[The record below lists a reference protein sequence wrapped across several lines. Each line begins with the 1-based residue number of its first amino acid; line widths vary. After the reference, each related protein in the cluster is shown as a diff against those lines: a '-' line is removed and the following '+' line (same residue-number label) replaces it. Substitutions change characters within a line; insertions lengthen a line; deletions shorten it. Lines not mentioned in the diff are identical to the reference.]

1 MFLLCRETPMGN
13 TIMERATPKEIAI
26 KGFQTEMEIE
36 ISNIKR
42 LQAQITWN
50 KKQIEKSAI
59 EIKKRKAQI
68 EKIRGL

>member
-1 MFLLCRETPMGN
+1 
-13 TIMERATPKEIAI
+13 MERATPKQIAI